1 MVRQQEPPMTPTSR
15 PRIVPN
21 AFVLLSNWR
30 YLEYSA
36 LRIIAAHG
44 RCAGDWEDKL
54 AVCYHTWLQAQ
65 ITDKFRKRLDMFPG
79 GKPDAPVNSVFEH
92 LVNSVLL
99 APTFA
104 DAMAGLHTVLNPLL
118 IRTYTDYI
126 ATSHPVHDRPTHEL
140 LRDTIELKRIQSK
153 WYEGFAK
160 RHPHVID
167 PNYLKSIETA
177 LHPLGNSLI
186 SPIEPGNTPAAA
198 CGLATRFRM
207 PITPGRV
214 KNWDKAPNV
223 IPFLE
228 MDWNT
233 SLEARRLF
241 FMIGYC
247 WEMGVAEQQLRW
259 LYNAE
264 FMPFDFIYAE
274 ARHMWDE
281 SRRGDSG
288 YHRLKDFGLDFEHFG
303 YSSYGAKGEGFL
315 PAMTPKDVYE
325 NFYGVTQI
333 AETGYFATKR
343 YCFEDFANH
352 GDDASAEMM
361 QYDIIDET
369 SHVEYG
375 RIWLEEMAHRAGVS
389 EDYRARGLSDRA
401 TAQNKSDERV
411 AMMRKIAAGFDP
423 APLSHAPQG
432 RDSSHGGECV
442 NPGSIPAADELRN
455 PNSIAHY
462 QWLLSELRG
471 QHPFK
476 AVTDAPT
483 RPNLPM

>member
-1 MVRQQEPPMTPTSR
+1 MNPTSTSR

-21 AFVLLSNWR
+21 AYVLLSNWR

-36 LRIIAAHG
+36 LRIIAGWG

-65 ITDKFRKRLDMFPG
+65 VVDHFRKRLDMFPG
-79 GKPDAPVNSVFEH
+79 GKPDSPVNAVFER
-92 LVNSVLL
+92 VANAVLL

-104 DAMAGLHTVLNPLL
+104 DAMAGLHGVLNPLL
-118 IRTYTDYI
+118 VQTYTRYI
-126 ATSHPVHDRPTHEL
+126 SASHPVHDRPTHDL
-140 LRDTIELKRIQSK
+140 LRETMELKRRQSE
-153 WYEGFAK
+153 WYADFRP
-160 RHPHVID
+160 RHPHAIDKVYLRRIEQALEPLNGRLDGVIEAGD
-167 PNYLKSIETA
+167 WR
-177 LHPLGNSLI
+177 
-186 SPIEPGNTPAAA
+186 AAA
-198 CGLATRFRM
+198 CGLSTDFRL

-223 IPFLE
+223 IPLIE
-228 MDWNT
+228 CDWNHNI
-233 SLEARRLF
+233 EARRLF

-259 LYNAE
+259 IYHAE

-281 SRRGDSG
+281 SRHGDSG
-288 YHRLKDFGLDFEHFG
+288 YHRLRDFGLDFEHFG
-303 YSSYGAKGEGFL
+303 YSSYGVKGEGDL
-315 PAMTPKDVYE
+315 PPMTPKEVYE
-325 NFYGVTQI
+325 AFYGVTQI

-375 RIWLEEMAHRAGVS
+375 RQWLEEMGRRAGMS
-389 EDYRARGLSDRA
+389 EDYRARGAAERVA
-401 TAQNKSDERV
+401 AQQKSDERV
-411 AMMRKIAAGFDP
+411 AMMRRILAGYDP
-423 APLSHAPQG
+423 EPAEVAPA
-432 RDSSHGGECV
+432 HGGECV
-442 NPGSIPAADELRN
+442 NPGSVPAAHELRN
-455 PNSIAHY
+455 PKTHAHY
-462 QWLLSELRG
+462 QWLLAELRG
-471 QHPFK
+471 QQPLK
-476 AVTDAPT
+476 SVDDAPM